1 MIISLIAEQPLIT
14 YTFFNQKKRSETSSF
29 LLFWK
34 ESRDMI
40 KELIVVEGKS
50 DTVAVKRAVEADT
63 IETGG
68 RL

>member
-1 MIISLIAEQPLIT
+1 
-14 YTFFNQKKRSETSSF
+14 
-29 LLFWK
+29 
-34 ESRDMI
+34 MI

-63 IETGG
+63 IETGA